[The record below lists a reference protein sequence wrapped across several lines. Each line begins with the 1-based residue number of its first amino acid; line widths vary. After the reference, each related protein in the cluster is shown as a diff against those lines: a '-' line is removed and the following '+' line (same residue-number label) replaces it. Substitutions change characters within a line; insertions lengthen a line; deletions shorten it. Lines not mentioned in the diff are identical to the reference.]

1 MRVAEARGEL
11 ARVFDEGWKPELLPL
26 LEAVLAENRRWLPHH
41 TKDVL
46 KVVKLTDGKASEDAV
61 RISGG
66 LRHEEMLGIAE
77 AAGMRST
84 LMTIADECVAL
95 YERVIDLVPEWKA
108 LPKVQVEP
116 WSRLGVR

>member
-1 MRVAEARGEL
+1 LLVVEGVEA
-11 ARVFDEGWKPELLPL
+11 DD
-26 LEAVLAENRRWLPHH
+26 VLATLAHQ
-41 TKDVL
+41 
-46 KVVKLTDGKASEDAV
+46 
-61 RISGG
+61 
-66 LRHEEMLGIAE
+66 AE